1 MFVAASGHS
10 EDIDTLSAF
19 AEVREQCE
27 AALAGKPPQAGLLF
41 AGIDFEHQELLE
53 AINEAW
59 PGIELIGCTTDGELS
74 SCLGFRDDSIS
85 LLLFASDTI
94 DFASGLGRGLSEDAE
109 AACTQAAEQ
118 ARAKT
123 ELEPRLCITTP
134 EGVAIRRRRDTGG
147 TVKAL
152 RKALGED
159 VDLFGGRAADHRK
172 YESTRQFCGR
182 EVVSDSVPILVLSGP
197 LFHSFGVASG
207 WKPIG
212 DPGMIT
218 RSQGNVVYEI
228 DGAPAVE
235 FYHRLLGKDFKLS
248 TDIPLIILNDAGAPE
263 YLRPSSG
270 DVNEETGAITY
281 VSDVPEGVRAQLSV
295 TDRAAILEGCEEAI
309 RKALRGFPDIKKPEA
324 AVIVSCSARKNLLGT
339 KTPEEFRILREQV
352 GPDLP
357 LCGFYSYG
365 EIGQQKTDSS
375 KSIMHHETFTMLL
388 LGT

>member
-27 AALAGKPPQAGLLF
+27 AAMEGKPPQAGLLF
-41 AGIDFEHQELLE
+41 AGMDFEHQELLD
-53 AINEAW
+53 AISDAW

-85 LLLFASDTI
+85 LLLLASDTI
-94 DFASGLGRGLSEDAE
+94 GFATGLGRGLSEDAE
-109 AACTQAAEQ
+109 TACKQAVKQ
-118 ARAKT
+118 ARAKI
-123 ELEPRLCITTP
+123 ELEPRLCIVLP
-134 EGVAIRRRRDTGG
+134 ESLNISGQK
-147 TVKAL
+147 TVEAL
-152 RKALGED
+152 SKALGED

-182 EVVSDSVPILVLSGP
+182 EVVSDSVPILLLSGP
-197 LFHSFGVASG
+197 LFYSFGVASG

-212 DPGMIT
+212 DPGYIT
-218 RSQGNVVYEI
+218 RSQGNVVYKI

-235 FYHRLLGKDFKLS
+235 FYHRFLGKEFKLS
-248 TDIPLIILNDAGAPE
+248 ADIPLIILNDEGKPE

-270 DVNEETGAITY
+270 EVDEETGAITY
-281 VSDVPEGVRAQLSV
+281 LSDVPEGVRAQISI

-309 RKALRGFPDIKKPEA
+309 RKALQGFPDIKKPEA
-324 AVIVSCSARKNLLGT
+324 AVIVSCSARKLLLGT
-339 KTPEEFRILREQV
+339 KTSEEFRIVREKIGQDI
-352 GPDLP
+352 PI
-357 LCGFYSYG
+357 CGFYSFG
-365 EIGQQKTDSS
+365 EIGPQKTDST
-375 KSIMHHETFTMLL
+375 KPIMHHETFTMLL

>member
-1 MFVAASGHS
+1 MLVAASGHS

-27 AALAGKPPQAGLLF
+27 AALEGRPPQAGLLF
-41 AGIDFEHQELLE
+41 AGIDFEHQELLD
-53 AINEAW
+53 AINDAW

-74 SCLGFRDDSIS
+74 SCLGFQEDSIS

-94 DFASGLGRGLSEDAE
+94 NFASGLGRGLSEDAQ

-118 ARAKT
+118 ARAKS
-123 ELEPRLCITTP
+123 EFEPRLCITTP
-134 EGVAIRRRRDTGG
+134 EGLGVSGQK
-147 TVKAL
+147 TVEAL
-152 RKALGED
+152 RQALGED
-159 VDLFGGRAADHRK
+159 VDLFGGRSADHRK

-182 EVVSDSVPILVLSGP
+182 EVVSDSVPILVLSGS
-197 LFHSFGVASG
+197 FVYSFGVASG

-218 RSQGNVVYEI
+218 RAQGNVVYEI

-235 FYHRLLGKDFKLS
+235 FYHRLMGKDFTLS
-248 TDIPLIILNDAGAPE
+248 TDIPLIILNDAGEPE

-270 DVNEETGAITY
+270 EVDEETGAITY
-281 VSDVPEGVRAQLSV
+281 LSDVPEGVRVQVSI
-295 TDRAAILEGCEEAI
+295 TDRAAILEGCEEAVRI
-309 RKALRGFPDIKKPEA
+309 ALRGFPKTKKPET

-339 KTPEEFRILREQV
+339 KTSEEFRILTQQV
-352 GPDLP
+352 GQDLP

-365 EIGQQKTDSS
+365 EIGPQKTDRS
-375 KSIMHHETFTMLL
+375 KSIMHHETFTILL

>member
-1 MFVAASGHS
+1 MLIAASGHS

-27 AALAGKPPQAGLLF
+27 AVLKGKSPQAGLLF
-41 AGIDFEHQELLE
+41 AGIDFEHQELLD
-53 AINEAW
+53 AINDAW

-74 SCLGFRDDSIS
+74 SCLGFREDSIS
-85 LLLFASDTI
+85 LLLLASDTI
-94 DFASGLGRGLSEDAE
+94 DFASGLGRGLSKDAQ
-109 AACTQAAEQ
+109 AACTQAVEQ

-134 EGVAIRRRRDTGG
+134 EGLTISGQK
-147 TVKAL
+147 TVEAL
-152 RKALGED
+152 RKALGKD

-172 YESTRQFCGR
+172 YEITRQFFGR

-197 LFHSFGVASG
+197 LFYSIGVASG

-235 FYHRLLGKDFKLS
+235 FYRRLLGNEFKLS
-248 TDIPLIILNDAGAPE
+248 SDIPLIILNDEGEPE

-270 DVNEETGAITY
+270 EVDDETGAITFL
-281 VSDVPEGVRAQLSV
+281 SDVPEGVRAQIST
-295 TDRAAILEGCEEAI
+295 TDRAAILEGCEDAV
-309 RKALRGFPDIKKPEA
+309 RMALGGFPDIKKPEA

-339 KTPEEFRILREQV
+339 KTSEEFRILREQV
-352 GPDLP
+352 GQDLP
-357 LCGFYSYG
+357 ICGFYSYG
-365 EIGQQKTDSS
+365 EIGPQKTDSS

>member
-1 MFVAASGHS
+1 MLVAASGHS
-10 EDIDTLSAF
+10 EDVDTPSAF
-19 AEVREQCE
+19 EEIREQCE
-27 AALAGKPPQAGLLF
+27 AALEGTPPKAGLFF
-41 AGIDFEHQELLE
+41 AGIDFEHQELLD
-53 AINEAW
+53 AINDAW

-74 SCLGFRDDSIS
+74 SCLGFQEDSIS

-94 DFASGLGRGLSEDAE
+94 NFASGLGRGLSEDAQ

-118 ARAKT
+118 ARAKS

-134 EGVAIRRRRDTGG
+134 EGLRVSGQK
-147 TVKAL
+147 TVEAL
-152 RKALGED
+152 RQALGED
-159 VDLFGGRAADHRK
+159 VDLFGGRSADHRK

-182 EVVSDSVPILVLSGP
+182 EVVSDSVPILVLSGS
-197 LFHSFGVASG
+197 FAYSFGVASG

-218 RSQGNVVYEI
+218 RAQGNVVYEI

-235 FYHRLLGKDFKLS
+235 FYHRLLGKEFKLS
-248 TDIPLIILNDAGAPE
+248 TDIPLIILNDEGKPE

-281 VSDVPEGVRAQLSV
+281 LSDVPEGVRAQVSI

-309 RKALRGFPDIKKPEA
+309 GMALRGFPDIKKPEA
-324 AVIVSCSARKNLLGT
+324 AVIVSCSARKYLLGT

-352 GPDLP
+352 GQELP

-365 EIGQQKTDSS
+365 EIGPQKTDSS